1 MTQSDNQGN
10 KFIFDMFP
18 DSIQIKLKL
27 ANEQRTRHIGHINCK
42 RQFVVKRRQ
51 SAHLH
56 IKSQSYGFNH
66 YLLENAKRFDT
77 ILLTDET
84 GSYLINRLEIL
95 KEGKF
100 LFFKQQGFELQIF
113 YPIEKIYKNK
123 IENYF

>member
-1 MTQSDNQGN
+1 MVQSDTQGN

-42 RQFVVKRRQ
+42 RQFVIKRSQ

-66 YLLENAKRFDT
+66 YLLENAKFT
-77 ILLTDET
+77 YILTMFLAVGVILSFST
-84 GSYLINRLEIL
+84 GLV
-95 KEGKF
+95 GCFKF
-100 LFFKQQGFELQIF
+100 IF
-113 YPIEKIYKNK
+113 
-123 IENYF
+123 